1 MKELEGIVKDKKWS
15 SIIMNLAELHLMAQ
29 GPIEQL
35 RDAVLDVDT
44 DLKQKLENTKNE
56 YNKRSHEHENESR
69 RLKEL
74 IRQVDI
80 DVAAAQEHLTNVL
93 VP

>member
-56 YNKRSHEHENESR
+56 YNKRSHEHEVI
-69 RLKEL
+69 KH
-74 IRQVDI
+74 I
-80 DVAAAQEHLTNVL
+80 
-93 VP
+93 